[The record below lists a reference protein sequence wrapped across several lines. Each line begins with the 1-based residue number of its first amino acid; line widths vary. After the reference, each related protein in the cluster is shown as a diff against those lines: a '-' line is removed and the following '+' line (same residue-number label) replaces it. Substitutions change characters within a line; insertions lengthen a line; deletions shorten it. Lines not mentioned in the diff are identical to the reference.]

1 MEGALRD
8 DPGDGASSSPSSAPP
23 PHETARAAVVG
34 DDLAGRALCKQVAEL
49 LGRVV
54 SSGLTQ
60 RDPRVW
66 EVYARFNDGAGRYS
80 KVRYNTVQSKT
91 ILSTIFDT
99 SQGCHV

>member
-8 DPGDGASSSPSSAPP
+8 DPGDGASSSPSSPP
-23 PHETARAAVVG
+23 PAHETAGAAVVG

-66 EVYARFNDGAGRYS
+66 EVYARFNEGTGRYS
-80 KVRYNTVQSKT
+80 KVQN
-91 ILSTIFDT
+91 STEYST
-99 SQGCHV
+99 LNYKCLVYR